1 MKKLS
6 FKWLNSGKLKIGSKC
21 DRGKCNS
28 SALCKSGQT
37 VNLSAPMGEVARS
50 TEGEISRRDKKFEF
64 CHSEMQISEI
74 QRFALND
81 TEICTVESPI
91 AQSMK
96 RLKCHKKAA
105 FSHHNDSNVIAST
118 NESGFADGRSKASPD
133 SEKIEQT
140 ATKLQLRNFSSVEQ
154 IQDSECAAI
163 QKNSYRNDWIAS
175 SDLRPPRN
183 DGGKYCSYCSSPEG
197 DTSSSK
203 RGTSFAR
210 LHAGSDSESQVR
222 WGASHAAFTLIEVLL
237 ACVIVGVI
245 SALVLP
251 VFVSKY
257 RQKSFDLGFE
267 RMTKTLNNALDNL
280 IVTENKGS
288 YFSTMMYVSEEPET
302 YESNSGQFIKKYLKL
317 SKYCGDSNRDCFAN
331 IYYKYE
337 NKDKSVYN
345 PEFKGA
351 CGSLKNGS
359 SICLTPQISAN
370 SPQVL
375 IDINGKKGP
384 NVLGQD
390 LRTFSLNLKT
400 RTAINT
406 QTQDVIVPPPY
417 DRGNTDEPEIDPP
430 EPPSDPCETDPN
442 SLGCCQKKAAD
453 EIFADEIC
461 CTYSEIKNSNTNCG
475 QEMRVTVE
483 VIGNNVKLTGLIEGL
498 GVHIGVQGCLA
509 DGGFLRLHSNGTYTC
524 NEGVLINIAIMD
536 NSDNK
541 FSIAYSEY
549 GDSKDTRVGNSLRF
563 CRSHNMNPCTM
574 AFIVTK
580 NKNYPY
586 IKFVRTEDT
595 STFND

>member
-1 MKKLS
+1 MNKLS
-6 FKWLNSGKLKIGSKC
+6 RNNTLSRLAEQREVPKVEGTKAIGQEY
-21 DRGKCNS
+21 N
-28 SALCKSGQT
+28 
-37 VNLSAPMGEVARS
+37 
-50 TEGEISRRDKKFEF
+50 KKNAGF
-64 CHSEMQISEI
+64 
-74 QRFALND
+74 
-81 TEICTVESPI
+81 
-91 AQSMK
+91 
-96 RLKCHKKAA
+96 A
-105 FSHHNDSNVIAST
+105 FSLT
-118 NESGFADGRSKASPD
+118 NNNRF
-133 SEKIEQT
+133 
-140 ATKLQLRNFSSVEQ
+140 F
-154 IQDSECAAI
+154 
-163 QKNSYRNDWIAS
+163 
-175 SDLRPPRN
+175 
-183 DGGKYCSYCSSPEG
+183 GGKNCSSPEG

-210 LHAGSDSESQVR
+210 LRAGSDSESQVR

-267 RMTKTLNNALDNL
+267 RQIKSLNNAIDALA
-280 IVTENKGS
+280 ITENKD
-288 YFSTMMYVSEEPET
+288 YFKTVMYTSEEPET